1 MEKQK
6 IFFSCLTLL
15 SCSILCRAQ
24 QNIDSTIVDNI
35 AYDLPEILVKGEH
48 PIAVIHGSTIT
59 YNLPQLIEKKGV
71 TNIYDAIKELPGVT
85 EDNNGLKLA
94 NRNVTISINDQ
105 ILSLTSEQISQL
117 LKSLPANRIVKA
129 DVMYSAPAKTQVRG
143 PLINIQLRKETANGT
158 PFESEGVISYN
169 QLHNSKFGERATL
182 LYNKGKFT
190 LDAMYLHSHGKEYQV
205 TDQETHHKINDSK
218 IYDINI
224 QEKYSTKLFGHNFR
238 IGAEYDFANNHNLT
252 ISYQG
257 SYNHRETDQLYT
269 GTISGNSFIS
279 HNAWLHNVNLNYQ
292 TSFGLKAGIE
302 TTYYYNPENQN
313 LNSTTLNG
321 RLDFKAKNEQRINT
335 WRYYLSQEHKLK
347 KNWSLN
353 YGIWY
358 KQSINH
364 SLQAYQVQDSIN
376 NIRQTENIA
385 NIYVGF
391 SKNWNS
397 KLTLDASLATELYH
411 SLQWHKWNLYP
422 TFNLTYVINPSNVWV
437 LCLTTDRKYP
447 EYWAM
452 NNFTVYSNGGYHEII
467 GNPYLK
473 PAKDYSS
480 NLVWILKNKYQ
491 FAIFF
496 NHTDD
501 YFTQTPYMRPD
512 KLVSTYKTMNLN
524 YQQHAGLQTVLPY
537 KFGNW
542 LDSRLTLTSIWMHE
556 KFDNYYTIPLNRSII
571 TGIAQIS
578 NIVTIN
584 AKYHL
589 TMNVDGMIRS
599 KAIQTIYD
607 IPSSGELNL
616 GLLWQFWKKQAILH
630 VFCND
635 ILKTSVVNPRID
647 YKGQWLRTKFSN
659 FREFG
664 MSLTFKFGGYKEKN
678 EKSIDTSRFRK

>member
-1 MEKQK
+1 
-6 IFFSCLTLL
+6 
-15 SCSILCRAQ
+15 
-24 QNIDSTIVDNI
+24 
-35 AYDLPEILVKGEH
+35 
-48 PIAVIHGSTIT
+48 
-59 YNLPQLIEKKGV
+59 
-71 TNIYDAIKELPGVT
+71 
-85 EDNNGLKLA
+85 
-94 NRNVTISINDQ
+94 
-105 ILSLTSEQISQL
+105 
-117 LKSLPANRIVKA
+117 
-129 DVMYSAPAKTQVRG
+129 
-143 PLINIQLRKETANGT
+143 
-158 PFESEGVISYN
+158 
-169 QLHNSKFGERATL
+169 
-182 LYNKGKFT
+182 
-190 LDAMYLHSHGKEYQV
+190 
-205 TDQETHHKINDSK
+205 
-218 IYDINI
+218 
-224 QEKYSTKLFGHNFR
+224 
-238 IGAEYDFANNHNLT
+238 
-252 ISYQG
+252 
-257 SYNHRETDQLYT
+257 
-269 GTISGNSFIS
+269 
-279 HNAWLHNVNLNYQ
+279 
-292 TSFGLKAGIE
+292 
-302 TTYYYNPENQN
+302 
-313 LNSTTLNG
+313 
-321 RLDFKAKNEQRINT
+321 
-335 WRYYLSQEHKLK
+335 
-347 KNWSLN
+347 
-353 YGIWY
+353 
-358 KQSINH
+358 
-364 SLQAYQVQDSIN
+364 
-376 NIRQTENIA
+376 
-385 NIYVGF
+385 
-391 SKNWNS
+391 
-397 KLTLDASLATELYH
+397 
-411 SLQWHKWNLYP
+411 
-422 TFNLTYVINPSNVWV
+422 
-437 LCLTTDRKYP
+437 
-447 EYWAM
+447 M